1 MTSPLLQASGLEHRY
16 GGRAV
21 LAGIDLTVTTGT
33 FGVIAGAN
41 GAGKTTL
48 LRVLAGL
55 VRPSRGEVR
64 VEGSPLRGNPGVRS
78 RFGMVGHQ
86 SQLYGQLTVRENL
99 ELAAAL
105 FQLPRSVVGES
116 LASLGLERVEQTEAR
131 RLSRGT
137 AQRVAIARALQHQP
151 ALLLLDEPMTGLDVD
166 AADRVRAL
174 LSERQRAGTTILVV
188 THHLAEVW
196 PLATRALVL
205 QGGRWVHDGPA
216 TESVDRIEA
225 MIRSGPGGNR

>member
-1 MTSPLLQASGLEHRY
+1 MTNSLLVATGLQHRY
-16 GGRAV
+16 AGRAV
-21 LAGIDLTVTTGT
+21 LAGIDLTVEAGT
-33 FGVIAGAN
+33 FGIIAGAN

-64 VEGSPLRGNPGVRS
+64 IEGRSLRGNPGVRS

-105 FQLPRSVVGES
+105 FELPRRVVGES
-116 LASLGLERVEQTEAR
+116 VASLGLERVERTEAR

-151 ALLLLDEPMTGLDVD
+151 ALLLLDEPMTGLDVE

-174 LSERQRAGTTILVV
+174 LSERRRAGTTILVV
-188 THHLAEVW
+188 THHLTEVW
-196 PLATRALVL
+196 SLASRVLVL
-205 QGGRWVHDGPA
+205 QGGGWVYDGPA
-216 TESVDRIEA
+216 TQGVDVIEEL
-225 MIRSGPGGNR
+225 IRSGPGGNG

>member
-1 MTSPLLQASGLEHRY
+1 MTAPLLVATGLEQRY
-16 GGRAV
+16 AGRAV
-21 LAGIDLTVTTGT
+21 LAGIDLTVEAGT
-33 FGVIAGAN
+33 FSVIAGAN

-64 VEGSPLRGNPGVRS
+64 LEGTPLRGNPGVRS

-105 FQLPRSVVGES
+105 FRLPRSVVGES
-116 LASLGLERVEQTEAR
+116 LASLGLERVERTEAR

-137 AQRVAIARALQHQP
+137 AQRVAIARALQHRP
-151 ALLLLDEPMTGLDVD
+151 PLLLLDEPMTGLDVD
-166 AADRVRAL
+166 AADRVRTL
-174 LSERQRAGTTILVV
+174 LSERRQTGATILVV
-188 THHLAEVW
+188 THQLAEVW

-216 TESVDRIEA
+216 TTGVAVIEA
-225 MIRSGPGGNR
+225 MIRSGPGGNG

>member
-1 MTSPLLQASGLEHRY
+1 MTDSLLVATGLQHRY
-16 GGRAV
+16 AGRAV
-21 LAGIDLTVTTGT
+21 LAGIDLAVEAGT
-33 FGVIAGAN
+33 FGIIAGAN

-64 VEGSPLRGNPGVRS
+64 LEGSSLRGNPGLRS
-78 RFGMVGHQ
+78 RLGMVGHQ

-99 ELAAAL
+99 QLAAAL
-105 FQLPRSVVGES
+105 FALPGRVVDESVS
-116 LASLGLERVEQTEAR
+116 RLGLERVERTEAR

-151 ALLLLDEPMTGLDVD
+151 ALLLLDEPMTGLDVE

-174 LSERQRAGTTILVV
+174 LSERRRAGTTILVV

-216 TESVDRIEA
+216 TQGVDVIEEL
-225 MIRSGPGGNR
+225 IRSGPGGNG